1 MSLCSELENINTSIN
16 YFCFIKEVF
25 DDYMQCINNYKVIT
39 NDYLKKLMMLQDK
52 FKYKLTGKEKDNT
65 KYKNVNTN
73 HIFSLTSPIS
83 KIIDKQIENLQ
94 MFIDGIN
101 GQIENNNKVIKE
113 KEILS
118 NKFQLMFEE
127 ARKDLLKKY
136 REIDKLRDIYKM
148 NMANTED
155 MINKYYNKKDNN
167 NTITKDQMKNMISS
181 TKKIEK
187 DYKNLINS
195 TKLYEETFDSL
206 YLSSLEN
213 FKKLSSET
221 SNQMKDSIIDFIVLF
236 KNNVKMQLSEI
247 DMYLPELSDLDE
259 VKVIENI
266 IISSYRKNNKL
277 IHVKPEKY
285 KLKIFQKKNEVEEGK
300 EAEENLNTNLML
312 NLEDGFEEMLL
323 IKDEALI
330 KTIKMM
336 RENFE
341 LFEDNNLNL
350 EIEEEKI
357 KCLQLTQK
365 IFNLENPKS
374 QNNFPTEE
382 EIDQLDKLLDKH
394 HNRVVFLQQLSEFR
408 NKGKFEISQ
417 KTFDI
422 FDKLFNTMINTVQR
436 DNDFHAVKNA
446 IIISQTYYIK
456 GEKENDKI
464 YLQKRI
470 QNNEIFKSQKFW
482 EEFLEFSINKEI
494 VNCVSNDVKSGNIL
508 KENRK
513 ETEDKMSNIAFSQI
527 VPYTDN
533 MKEFG
538 LDKEIIKQVVFP
550 RMEKYKMSD
559 ELIESIKGIIDK

>member
-1 MSLCSELENINTSIN
+1 
-16 YFCFIKEVF
+16 
-25 DDYMQCINNYKVIT
+25 
-39 NDYLKKLMMLQDK
+39 
-52 FKYKLTGKEKDNT
+52 
-65 KYKNVNTN
+65 
-73 HIFSLTSPIS
+73 
-83 KIIDKQIENLQ
+83 
-94 MFIDGIN
+94 
-101 GQIENNNKVIKE
+101 
-113 KEILS
+113 
-118 NKFQLMFEE
+118 
-127 ARKDLLKKY
+127 
-136 REIDKLRDIYKM
+136 
-148 NMANTED
+148 MANTED

-167 NTITKDQMKNMISS
+167 PITKDQMKNMISS

-213 FKKLSSET
+213 FKKLTSET
-221 SNQMKDSIIDFIVLF
+221 SNQLKDSIIEFIVLF
-236 KNNVKMQLSEI
+236 KNNVTTQSSEI
-247 DMYLPELSDLDE
+247 DIYLPELSDLDE
-259 VKVIENI
+259 VKIIENI

-285 KLKIFQKKNEVEEGK
+285 RLKIFQKKTEEEEGK
-300 EAEENLNTNLML
+300 ENEDNLSTNILL

-323 IKDEALI
+323 IKDEAIL
-330 KTIKMM
+330 KTLKMM
-336 RENFE
+336 KENFE

-365 IFNLENPKS
+365 IFNIEDPKA
-374 QNNFPTEE
+374 QNNIPTTD
-382 EIDQLDKLLDKH
+382 EIEQLDKLLDKH

-408 NKGKFEISQ
+408 NKGKFEVSQ

-456 GEKENDKI
+456 GEKDNDKI
-464 YLQKRI
+464 YLQQRI
-470 QNNEIFKSQKFW
+470 QNNEIFKSKKFW

-513 ETEDKMSNIAFSQI
+513 ETEDKMSNIAFAQI
-527 VPYTDN
+527 VPYADN

-550 RMEKYKMSD
+550 KMEKYKMSN
-559 ELIESIKGIIDK
+559 ESIESIKGIIDK

>member
-300 EAEENLNTNLML
+300 EDEENLNTNLML

-436 DNDFHAVKNA
+436 DNDFHSVKNA

-508 KENRK
+508 KENRR

>member
-513 ETEDKMSNIAFSQI
+513 ETEDKMSNIAFAQI

>member
-1 MSLCSELENINTSIN
+1 MSLCSELENINTSVN
-16 YFCFIKEVF
+16 YFCFIREVF
-25 DDYMQCINNYKVIT
+25 DDYMQCIINYKVIT
-39 NDYLKKLMMLQDK
+39 SDYLKKLAMLHDK

-65 KYKNVNTN
+65 KYKNINTN
-73 HIFSLTSPIS
+73 HIFTLTSPVS
-83 KIIDKQIENLQ
+83 KIIDKQIEALQ
-94 MFIDGIN
+94 MFTDSITI
-101 GQIENNNKVIKE
+101 QIENNNKVIKE

-167 NTITKDQMKNMISS
+167 PITKDQMKNMISS

-285 KLKIFQKKNEVEEGK
+285 KLKIFQKKNEIEEGK

>member
-436 DNDFHAVKNA
+436 DNDFHSVKNA

-508 KENRK
+508 KENRR

>member
-508 KENRK
+508 KENRR

-550 RMEKYKMSD
+550 KMEKYKMSD

>member
-266 IISSYRKNNKL
+266 IIGSYRKNNKL

-508 KENRK
+508 KENRR

>member
-285 KLKIFQKKNEVEEGK
+285 KLKIFQKKNEIEEGK

-436 DNDFHAVKNA
+436 DNDFHSVKNA

-508 KENRK
+508 KENRR

>member
-436 DNDFHAVKNA
+436 DNDFHSVKNA

-470 QNNEIFKSQKFW
+470 QNNEIFKSQ
-482 EEFLEFSINKEI
+482 N
-494 VNCVSNDVKSGNIL
+494 
-508 KENRK
+508 
-513 ETEDKMSNIAFSQI
+513 
-527 VPYTDN
+527 
-533 MKEFG
+533 FG
-538 LDKEIIKQVVFP
+538 KN
-550 RMEKYKMSD
+550 S
-559 ELIESIKGIIDK
+559 

>member
-39 NDYLKKLMMLQDK
+39 NDYLKKLIMLQDK

-285 KLKIFQKKNEVEEGK
+285 KLKIFQKKNEIEEGK

-394 HNRVVFLQQLSEFR
+394 HNRVVFLQQLS
-408 NKGKFEISQ
+408 
-417 KTFDI
+417 
-422 FDKLFNTMINTVQR
+422 
-436 DNDFHAVKNA
+436 
-446 IIISQTYYIK
+446 
-456 GEKENDKI
+456 
-464 YLQKRI
+464 
-470 QNNEIFKSQKFW
+470 
-482 EEFLEFSINKEI
+482 
-494 VNCVSNDVKSGNIL
+494 
-508 KENRK
+508 
-513 ETEDKMSNIAFSQI
+513 
-527 VPYTDN
+527 
-533 MKEFG
+533 
-538 LDKEIIKQVVFP
+538 
-550 RMEKYKMSD
+550 
-559 ELIESIKGIIDK
+559 